1 MGSVSVVFVFL
12 GDALR
17 HDAAALV
24 RLVRQGE
31 SETAKRATFQGHSRP
46 PGAAALAGRS
56 KAFSLRVI

>member
-24 RLVRQGE
+24 RQGE
-31 SETAKRATFQGHSRP
+31 SETAKPATFQGWDILGLPGRLRPRGGRRRP
-46 PGAAALAGRS
+46 P
-56 KAFSLRVI
+56 LRVI